1 MAITKQQKSREIKS
15 AKALDFK
22 AIISKWGNS
31 YAIHI
36 PKEIMNSYGLKEGD
50 KIRVPRIH
58 KDMDLERIR
67 GMLKGSK
74 MASERDIKE

>member
-1 MAITKQQKSREIKS
+1 MPVTKQQKSRKIKIV
-15 AKALDFK
+15 KALDFN
-22 AIISKWGNS
+22 ATISKWGNR

-67 GMLKGSK
+67 GMLRGSK
-74 MASERDIKE
+74 MKSERGIKE

>member
-1 MAITKQQKSREIKS
+1 MAVTKQQKSRKIKT
-15 AKALDFK
+15 AKVLDFS
-22 AIISKWGNS
+22 ATISKWGNS
-31 YAIHI
+31 YAVHI
-36 PKEIMNSYGLKEGD
+36 PKEIIDSYGLKEGD

-74 MASERDIKE
+74 MTSERDIKE

>member
-1 MAITKQQKSREIKS
+1 MAVTKEQKSRKIKT

-22 AIISKWGNS
+22 ATISKWGNS

-36 PKEIMNSYGLKEGD
+36 PKEIMSSYGLKEGD
-50 KIRVPRIH
+50 KVRVPRIH
-58 KDMDLERIR
+58 KDIELEKIR

-74 MASERDIKE
+74 MTSERDIKE